1 MELKGR
7 LRLIAENV
15 PECRKIC
22 DIGTD
27 HAYIPIY
34 LVKNRVCELAVASDV
49 KKGPIEAAQRNIC
62 QYGLQDVIETRL
74 GYGLETI
81 SPGECE
87 TAVIAGMGGI
97 LISQILEKSIGVA
110 KAAELLV
117 LQPQNSIDILRR
129 WLYQSG
135 FDILDEQLTNEGE
148 KIYGVILS
156 KWVGK
161 TTEIDEIYYYI
172 GEKLIDK
179 KDALLDKYIAKVQR
193 RFNKI
198 IAGIGSDDGKKA
210 EIDHY
215 LRLIDAIEQI
225 KS

>member
-7 LRLIAENV
+7 LRLIAKKV

-34 LVKNRVCELAVASDV
+34 LVKNKVCELAVASDV

-62 QYGLQDVIETRL
+62 LYDLQDVIETRL

-81 SPGECE
+81 TPGECE
-87 TAVIAGMGGI
+87 TVIIAGMGGI
-97 LISQILEKSIGVA
+97 LISEILGKSIEVA
-110 KAAELLV
+110 KAAKLLV
-117 LQPQNSIDILRR
+117 LQAQNSIDVLRR
-129 WLYQSG
+129 WLYQNG
-135 FDILDEQLTNEGE
+135 FEILDEQLTNEGE

-172 GEKLIDK
+172 GEKLIEK

-198 IAGIGSDDGKKA
+198 IAGIGSDDGKNA

-215 LRLIDAIEQI
+215 FRLIDAIEQI
-225 KS
+225 KP